1 MSFTIQAWKKEC
13 LPRSLKILRLYF
25 RLKLCF
31 LQPGKLKILF
41 SLCNSKNVAF
51 DLKRFVNIEI
61 LLVSGVMSFV
71 GKAIEEHRQNQKKQA
86 DRVENESNTNV
97 RAVNPV
103 LIGFV
108 PWNIVRGRVNLKKK
122 G

>member
-1 MSFTIQAWKKEC
+1 MEKMLAQKSENPQIAFPAQT
-13 LPRSLKILRLYF
+13 L
-25 RLKLCF
+25 F
-31 LQPGKLKILF
+31 LHPGKLMLLF
-41 SLCNSKNVAF
+41 SLCNSKNVVF

-86 DRVENESNTNV
+86 DRVENESNSNV

-108 PWNIVRGRVNLKKK
+108 PWNIVRGRVNLKKE